1 MPSFTHALGVLGA
14 GVLAFGA
21 VLAASQ
27 LTAPLVGAEEPL
39 SPAIAVPQE
48 DPDDAEPGSGT
59 QDLTADT
66 GALPLAEA
74 MVGRWRAPEP
84 ANQNAFLELTE
95 YGLWFG
101 SDGCNTAE
109 GTWSVDET
117 GALDTDDYGF
127 MTAMGCDNEPLP
139 ETMWGATAAG
149 ITSDDTL
156 VLTDADGGETVL
168 ERSRVDG
175 VSLVGRWVGPS
186 SDTSTTVVDF
196 DEDGS
201 WRATAGCSEFSGTWR
216 LESLDQDERYFELPS
231 DDVGTI
237 SYVSA
242 PGALRIGPPPSEPDP
257 VCTDADLQG
266 ELPFA
271 YDTGYWLGFVS
282 TGVFSL
288 TLIET
293 ESLPDQRFNFY
304 RTESPEWPFPG

>member
-1 MPSFTHALGVLGA
+1 MTAVAHTLGILGA

-27 LTAPLVGAEEPL
+27 LTAPLIGAEEPL
-39 SPAIAVPQE
+39 PPAIAVPQE
-48 DPDDAEPGSGT
+48 DPDDAEPGSGI

-127 MTAMGCDNEPLP
+127 MTAIGCDNEPLP

-149 ITSDDTL
+149 VASDGTL

-168 ERSRVDG
+168 ERSRVGG
-175 VSLVGRWVGPS
+175 VSLAGRWVGPS

-196 DEDGS
+196 DADGS

-216 LESLDQDERYFELPS
+216 LESLDQEERHVELPS
-231 DDVGTI
+231 DDGGTI

-242 PGALRIGPPPSEPDP
+242 PGSLRIGPPPSEPDP
-257 VCTDADLQG
+257 VCTDADQQG

-271 YDTGYWLGFVS
+271 YDTDYWLGFAS

-293 ESLPDQRFNFY
+293 ASLPDQPVKFY
-304 RTESPEWPFPG
+304 RTAG